1 MRRPWL
7 LRACQRA
14 RSNLGGEPVAALG
27 LALATRGTALGL
39 AIGGAALAFA
49 GGFADAKLR
58 TEMTRA
64 PVLAKELHNVTVK
77 GFVEAF
83 ERREKRRVRITLR
96 VISLGALAPEA
107 TPYRVRVSLSEK
119 AGPETPWR

>member
-1 MRRPWL
+1 
-7 LRACQRA
+7 
-14 RSNLGGEPVAALG
+14 
-27 LALATRGTALGL
+27 
-39 AIGGAALAFA
+39 
-49 GGFADAKLR
+49 
-58 TEMTRA
+58 MTRA